1 MSVGGGGGEGFSG
14 VKVDKKT
21 LIDISE
27 PAICYEY
34 WSEDSLMQ
42 QLLLKH
48 LSVYV
53 RCNNNVLGQLDDCI
67 EGLLCLETKCYY
79 M

>member
-34 WSEDSLMQ
+34 WSEDSLMICA
-42 QLLLKH
+42 H
-48 LSVYV
+48 
-53 RCNNNVLGQLDDCI
+53 
-67 EGLLCLETKCYY
+67 T
-79 M
+79 